1 MSLTIQACDILFKM
15 SAKILNY
22 PHDPN
27 EIKWLMSKEK
37 LLKEDL
43 RIQET
48 YDERVETRK
57 ELKKVK
63 EKLSRVIQSSLLQ
76 SITWKDLK
84 K

>member
-1 MSLTIQACDILFKM
+1 MT
-15 SAKILNY
+15 AKILKY
-22 PHDPN
+22 PDSPE
-27 EIKWLMSKEK
+27 EIKWLMSQEK
-37 LLKEDL
+37 MLKEDL

-76 SITWKDLK
+76 SITWKDLRK
-84 K
+84 

>member
-1 MSLTIQACDILFKM
+1 MT
-15 SAKILNY
+15 AKILKY
-22 PHDPN
+22 PDSPE

-37 LLKEDL
+37 LQKEDL

-76 SITWKDLK
+76 SITWKDLRK
-84 K
+84 

>member
-1 MSLTIQACDILFKM
+1 MKEKSPIAQILRFPSNPEEVKR
-15 SAKILNY
+15 
-22 PHDPN
+22 
-27 EIKWLMSKEK
+27 LMSKEK

-48 YDERVETRK
+48 YDERVETRR
-57 ELKKVK
+57 ELKKVRL
-63 EKLSRVIQSSLLQ
+63 ELSTVLH

>member
-1 MSLTIQACDILFKM
+1 MT
-15 SAKILNY
+15 AKILKF
-22 PHDPN
+22 PN
-27 EIKWLMSKEK
+27 NPDEIKWLISQEEILM
-37 LLKEDL
+37 EDL
-43 RIQET
+43 EIQET

-63 EKLSRVIQSSLLQ
+63 EKLSRVIQSCLLQ

>member
-1 MSLTIQACDILFKM
+1 MKEKGPIAQILKFP
-15 SAKILNY
+15 SN
-22 PHDPN
+22 P
-27 EIKWLMSKEK
+27 EEVKWLMSKEK

-48 YDERVETRK
+48 YDERVETRR

-76 SITWKDLK
+76 SITWKDLRK
-84 K
+84 

>member
-1 MSLTIQACDILFKM
+1 MT
-15 SAKILNY
+15 AKILNY

-37 LLKEDL
+37 ILKEDL
-43 RIQET
+43 QKHET

>member
-1 MSLTIQACDILFKM
+1 M

-48 YDERVETRK
+48 YDERVETRRELKKVRLELSAVLHSITWK
-57 ELKKVK
+57 ELKK
-63 EKLSRVIQSSLLQ
+63 
-76 SITWKDLK
+76 
-84 K
+84 

>member
-1 MSLTIQACDILFKM
+1 MSLTIQVCDIGVRM
-15 SAKILNY
+15 TAKILNY

-27 EIKWLMSKEK
+27 EMKWLMSKEK

-48 YDERVETRK
+48 YDERVETRSQ
-57 ELKKVK
+57 LKKVRL
-63 EKLSRVIQSSLLQ
+63 ELSAVLH

>member
-1 MSLTIQACDILFKM
+1 MT
-15 SAKILNY
+15 AKILNY

-27 EIKWLMSKEK
+27 EIKRLMSKEK

-76 SITWKDLK
+76 SITWKDLRK
-84 K
+84 

>member
-1 MSLTIQACDILFKM
+1 MSLKIQVSDIGVKM

-48 YDERVETRK
+48 YDERVETRR
-57 ELKKVK
+57 ELKKVRL
-63 EKLSRVIQSSLLQ
+63 ELSTVLH

>member
-1 MSLTIQACDILFKM
+1 M

-43 RIQET
+43 LIQET
-48 YDERVETRK
+48 YDERVEIRK
-57 ELKKVK
+57 ELKKVQEELK
-63 EKLSRVIQSSLLQ
+63 ASIQKAL
-76 SITWKDLK
+76 
-84 K
+84 

>member
-1 MSLTIQACDILFKM
+1 M

-27 EIKWLMSKEK
+27 EIKWLMSQEK
-37 LLKEDL
+37 MLKEDL
-43 RIQET
+43 RKHET
-48 YDERVETRK
+48 YDERVETRR
-57 ELKKVK
+57 ELKKVRK
-63 EKLSRVIQSSLLQ
+63 ELSTVLH

>member
-1 MSLTIQACDILFKM
+1 MT
-15 SAKILNY
+15 AKILKY
-22 PHDPN
+22 PDSPE
-27 EIKWLMSKEK
+27 EIKWLMSQEK

-76 SITWKDLK
+76 SITWKDLRK
-84 K
+84 